1 MDAAKEA
8 RFKALTEELAELL
21 YSETDP
27 EQVKTLEGIEEA
39 IRGHLLERVGPELG
53 VFLSQQA
60 AAQQAVANASSKVSS
75 DS

>member
-27 EQVKTLEGIEEA
+27 EQVKTLAGIEEA

-53 VFLSQQA
+53 VFLLQQA
-60 AAQQAVANASSKVSS
+60 AAQRAAANASSKASS